1 MDLGLRSVI
10 SFEEGMRVSDLRQ
23 NTSINFINTLREN
36 NLIDITSRGQIK
48 LTEKGKI
55 ASKMGVDK
63 YLRLEKV
70 EKEFLNDE
78 IESMKLENRGLLMI
92 FGGMI
97 ISLVLIIGFWAL
109 QLESVL

>member
-1 MDLGLRSVI
+1 MEIGLRSVI
-10 SFEEGMRVSDLRQ
+10 NFEEGMMVSDLRQ

-36 NLIDITSRGQIK
+36 SLIDITPRGQIK

-55 ASKMGVDK
+55 ASKMGIDK

-70 EKEFLNDE
+70 EKEFLNE
-78 IESMKLENRGLLMI
+78 ELENMKLENRGLLMI
-92 FGGMI
+92 FGGML

-109 QLESVL
+109 QLEAM